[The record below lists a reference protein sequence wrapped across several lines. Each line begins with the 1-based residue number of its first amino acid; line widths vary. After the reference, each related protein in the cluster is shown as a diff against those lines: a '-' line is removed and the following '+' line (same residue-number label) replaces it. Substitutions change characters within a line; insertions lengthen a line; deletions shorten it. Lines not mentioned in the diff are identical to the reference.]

1 LPNGE
6 ISPKYKAQI
15 NLQMFSTGII
25 KGLFIVAD
33 PDFENTKQVTLKWI
47 EYDQDFTK
55 LLIDKSMTF
64 WKESIFPKLLESVKK

>member
-1 LPNGE
+1 
-6 ISPKYKAQI
+6 
-15 NLQMFSTGII
+15 MFSTGII

-33 PDFENTKQVTLKWI
+33 PDFENIKQVTLKWI

>member
-1 LPNGE
+1 LLNGE

-15 NLQMFSTGII
+15 NLQMFSTGVT

-33 PDFENTKQVTLKWI
+33 PDFENTKQVTMKWI

-55 LLIDKSMTF
+55 LLIDKSITF
-64 WKESIFPKLLESVKK
+64 WKKNIFPKLIESVKK